1 MFKCL
6 KQSLD
11 IDIAYSVNSFLYAL
25 SKLPGFKNIISS
37 DVYTDKTLKKIVG
50 FLGMLFS
57 LGRAIALKFLYFF
70 IIFYSTYKL
79 FPKTMV
85 KSYFHIYFFF
95 TLIGLF
101 INNKLLNTNKKKYFS
116 IILFNMDST
125 KYFRACLFWNQ
136 ITSLILNTL
145 VTLFFGGLILSPIRY
160 SIMLIVF
167 TFFIRLIGEAL
178 NIMFY
183 KRYKYIW
190 YSNNKLYFSIVL
202 SLFACA
208 FLPYLG
214 LYVNFTILD
223 ITTIITIF
231 LGILS
236 LIYLLKIKDYKLMY
250 KKLSLVVN
258 VMDHK
263 NEKDYL
269 KQAMVEL
276 KDKDKKID
284 NKKLEGKKGYD
295 LFNTIFFERHK
306 EILLRSARK
315 YSVILI
321 GIYIILGY
329 LVLTKNG
336 YYTKVNNF
344 YIKNIG
350 WFGLIMFIVN
360 RGAIITQAMFFN
372 CDHAMLRYNFFREPN
387 SILDLFKKRLI
398 IVSKVNLLPAFV
410 IGVGNIVLLILTNN
424 TSPVTLIS
432 NFLFIVSLSIF
443 FSVHYLVI
451 YYLFQPFNKEMEVKK
466 MSYSIMTLI
475 TYMITYSL
483 TRISIDSVTLSIF
496 GVIFTIIYVIVSL
509 KLVYKYA
516 PETFKLN

>member
-1 MFKCL
+1 ML
-6 KQSLD
+6 KSLKKSLD

-37 DVYTDKTLKKIVG
+37 DVYSDKKLKKIVG
-50 FLGMLFS
+50 IFGLLFS

-70 IIFYSTYKL
+70 IIFYATYKL

-116 IILFNMDST
+116 IILFNMDAT
-125 KYFRACLFWNQ
+125 KYFRANIFWNQ
-136 ITSLILNTL
+136 LTSLILNT
-145 VTLFFGGLILSPIRY
+145 VVILFFGNLIVSPIRY

-190 YSNNKLYFSIVL
+190 YSNSKLYFSIVL
-202 SLFACA
+202 TLFASA
-208 FLPYLG
+208 FLPYINV
-214 LYVNFTILD
+214 YVSFTILD
-223 ITTIITIF
+223 IATIISIF
-231 LGILS
+231 LGLVS
-236 LIYLLKIKDYKLMY
+236 LFYLLKIKDYKLMY

-284 NKKLEGKKGYD
+284 TKKIEGKTGYD
-295 LFNTIFFERHK
+295 FFNTIFFERHK

-315 YSVILI
+315 YSVVLI
-321 GIYIILGY
+321 GIYIILSY
-329 LVLTKNG
+329 LVLTKTS

-344 YIKNIG
+344 YINNIG

-372 CDHAMLRYNFFREPN
+372 CDHAMLRYNFYREPK
-387 SILDLFKKRLI
+387 SILELFKKRLL

-410 IGVGNIVLLILTNN
+410 IGIGNIVLLILTNN
-424 TSPVTLIS
+424 TSYLTLIS
-432 NFLFIVSLSIF
+432 NFLFIISLSIF

-466 MSYSIMTLI
+466 ISYSIMTLI
-475 TYMITYSL
+475 TYTITYSL
-483 TRISIDSVTLSIF
+483 TRISLDPIILSLLGI
-496 GVIFTIIYVIVSL
+496 VFTIIYVVVSL

>member
-25 SKLPGFKNIISS
+25 SKLPGFKNIISN
-37 DVYTDKTLKKIVG
+37 DVYSDKTLKKIISI
-50 FLGMLFS
+50 FGMIFS
-57 LGRAIALKFLYFF
+57 FGRAFALKFLYFF
-70 IIFYSTYKL
+70 IIFYVSYKL
-79 FPKTMV
+79 FKDTFV
-85 KSYFHIYFFF
+85 LSYFHIYFFF

-116 IILFNMDST
+116 IILFNMDAT
-125 KYFRACLFWNQ
+125 KFYKANIFWNQ
-136 ITSLILNTL
+136 FTSLILN
-145 VTLFFGGLILSPIRY
+145 
-160 SIMLIVF
+160 SIMLFFFGRMAISPIKYIIMQIVF

-190 YSNNKLYFSIVL
+190 YTNNKLYFPIVL
-202 SLFACA
+202 TLFACA
-208 FLPYLG
+208 FLPYIG
-214 LYVNFTILD
+214 IHVTFTILD
-223 ITTIITIF
+223 IATILSIF
-231 LGILS
+231 LGTLS
-236 LIYLLKIKDYKLMY
+236 LIYLLRIKDYKLMY
-250 KKLSLVVN
+250 KRLSQVVN
-258 VMDHK
+258 VMNHK

-276 KDKDKKID
+276 KDKDKKIEL
-284 NKKLEGKKGYD
+284 KKVEGKTGYD
-295 LFNTIFFERHK
+295 FFNTIFFERHK

-315 YSVILI
+315 YSLILVVT
-321 GIYIILGY
+321 YIIIGY
-329 LVLTKNG
+329 LVVTKNG
-336 YYTKVNNF
+336 YFTKVNNF
-344 YIKNIG
+344 YTNSIG

-372 CDHAMLRYNFFREPN
+372 CDHAMLRYNFYREPD
-387 SILDLFKKRLI
+387 SILELFKKRLI
-398 IVSKVNLLPAFV
+398 IVSKVNLLPAVV
-410 IGVGNIVLLILTNN
+410 IGIGNIAMLILTKN
-424 TSPVTLIS
+424 TNILTLTT
-432 NFLFIVSLSIF
+432 NFLYIISLSIF

-466 MSYSIMTLI
+466 ISYSIMTLI

-483 TRISIDSVTLSIF
+483 TRVTLNPIVLC
-496 GVIFTIIYVIVSL
+496 GIVIIFTIIYVIVSL

>member
-1 MFKCL
+1 MFNCL
-6 KQSLD
+6 KKSLD

-25 SKLPGFKNIISS
+25 SKLPVFKNIITS
-37 DVYTDKTLKKIVG
+37 DVYSDKTLKKIISI
-50 FLGMLFS
+50 FGMIFS
-57 LGRAIALKFLYFF
+57 FGRAFALKFLYFF
-70 IIFYSTYKL
+70 IIFFVSYKL
-79 FPKTMV
+79 FPDTLV

-116 IILFNMDST
+116 IILFNMDAT
-125 KYFRACLFWNQ
+125 KFYKANIFWNQ
-136 ITSLILNTL
+136 LTSLILN
-145 VTLFFGGLILSPIRY
+145 
-160 SIMLIVF
+160 SIMLFFFGKMALSPTKYIIMQIAF
-167 TFFIRLIGEAL
+167 TFFVRLIGESL

-183 KRYKYIW
+183 KKYKYIW
-190 YSNNKLYFSIVL
+190 YTNNKLYFPIVL

-208 FLPYLG
+208 FSPYIN
-214 LYVNFTILD
+214 LYVNFTIMD
-223 ITTIITIF
+223 IATILSIF

-250 KKLSLVVN
+250 KRLSQIVN

-276 KDKDKKID
+276 KDKDKKIEL
-284 NKKLEGKKGYD
+284 KKVEGKTGYD
-295 LFNTIFFERHK
+295 FFNTIFFERHK

-315 YSVILI
+315 YSLILTVA
-321 GIYIILGY
+321 YIIIGY
-329 LVLTKNG
+329 LVLSKSG
-336 YYTKVNNF
+336 YFTKVNNF
-344 YIKNIG
+344 YTNNIG
-350 WFGLIMFIVN
+350 WFAIIMFVVN

-372 CDHAMLRYNFFREPN
+372 CDHAMLRYNFYREPK
-387 SILDLFKKRLI
+387 SLLELFKKRLI
-398 IVSKVNLLPAFV
+398 IVIKVNLLPAFV
-410 IGVGNIVLLILTNN
+410 IGFGNIVLLILTKN
-424 TSPVTLIS
+424 TSLIALTT
-432 NFLFIVSLSIF
+432 NFLYIISLSVF

-466 MSYSIMTLI
+466 ISYSIMTLI
-475 TYMITYSL
+475 TYTITYTL
-483 TRISIDSVTLSIF
+483 TKITINPVILCGIVIVFTL
-496 GVIFTIIYVIVSL
+496 VYVIVSL